1 MSPKVSVVIPA
12 FNTETFIAH
21 TIQSVFDQ
29 TYLDYEIIAVD
40 DGSTDRT
47 VEVLRRFVPRVKVL
61 TKANAGPASAR
72 NLAIQN
78 STGEYI
84 AFLDSD
90 DLWVA
95 DKLEVQTAFLDRHPH
110 IGLVFSEALMFSEE
124 DRQRRIQSKIG
135 FTANPTFSFLL
146 LGNYIPNSS
155 VVIRRDCVEKVGLLN
170 ESLIGTEDH
179 EYWMRIARSF
189 PIAGIPK
196 PLVYYRIREG
206 NLLGDGRNIDKGL
219 DLTLAAIREVEK
231 LFPKMWQ
238 ECRIE
243 RDLLIARLYIRA
255 GFAWRR
261 RGDWINCM
269 RKYMAALSYSIKPR
283 VFRWLV
289 AATILKR
296 WS

>member
-1 MSPKVSVVIPA
+1 MNPKVSVVIPA
-12 FNTETFIAH
+12 YNTENFIAH
-21 TIQSVFDQ
+21 TIQSVLDQ
-29 TYLDYEIIAVD
+29 TYQDFEIIAVD
-40 DGSTDRT
+40 DGSSDRT
-47 VEVLRRFVPRVKVL
+47 LEFLRGFAPRVKVL
-61 TKANAGPASAR
+61 TKANGGPASAR
-72 NLAIQN
+72 NLAIKN
-78 STGEYI
+78 SAGEYI

-90 DLWVA
+90 DLWVP
-95 DKLEVQTAFLDRHPH
+95 DKLEVQTAFLEKHPH
-110 IGLVFSEALMFSEE
+110 VGLVFSEASMFSEE
-124 DRQRRIQSKIG
+124 NGQRNIQSKIG

-146 LGNYIPNSS
+146 LGNYIPNST
-155 VVIRRDCVEKVGLLN
+155 VVIRRACVNQVGLLN

-189 PIAGIPK
+189 PIAGIPR

-206 NLLGDGRNIDKGL
+206 SLLGDGRNIDKGL

-238 ECRIE
+238 ECRME
-243 RDLLIARLYIRA
+243 RDLLIARLHIRA

-261 RGDWINCM
+261 RGDWVNCL
-269 RKYMAALSYSIKPR
+269 RKYIAALSYSIKPR